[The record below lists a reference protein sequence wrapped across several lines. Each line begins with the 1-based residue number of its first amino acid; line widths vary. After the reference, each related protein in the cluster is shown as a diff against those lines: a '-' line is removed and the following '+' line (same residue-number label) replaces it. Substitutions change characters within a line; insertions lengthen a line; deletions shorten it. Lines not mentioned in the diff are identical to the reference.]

1 MVDSHSSPSDDVPL
15 GLRERRR
22 QETRRELADAA
33 LDLFERNGVHGTTA
47 DDIAAAAGVSARTFF
62 RYAETKENVIF
73 LDDDG
78 FNELVTRVR
87 HDVDGGTPVI
97 AAIERAQR
105 DLLEV
110 FDDEHPDQHERV
122 LRVRRLVISEPAL
135 LAIALA
141 IDAEHVRQLAQIV
154 LEANGSDSEL
164 EARILVTAL
173 GTAHRLAFDEWVRRT
188 ENGEQAS
195 TRALYAEILD
205 GLRNYF
211 SATPTE

>member
-1 MVDSHSSPSDDVPL
+1 MVDSHRSPSDDVPL

-22 QETRRELADAA
+22 QVTRRELADAA

-78 FNELVTRVR
+78 FDELVTRVR

-105 DLLEV
+105 DLLEA